1 MGPAETVAFAED
13 FLKKLGNSC
22 DIDIVVALARSAIAE
37 LRPLRG
43 GAIWAELDARAE
55 PLDDALAA
63 EIAAATHV
71 VIVGTIDDTVVGYAA
86 AHERSLHRGDA
97 IARITDLYVMPD
109 ARGVGVG
116 EQLLLAVEAWARGR
130 GHSGLDSLA
139 LPGDRNTKNFFESFG
154 LVARAIEVHRSL
166 DS

>member
-1 MGPAETVAFAED
+1 MELGARIAAESDLDV
-13 FLKKLGNSC
+13 
-22 DIDIVVALARSAIAE
+22 VVALARSAIDE

-43 GAIWAELDARAE
+43 GAVWAELDARDEPVDTALTAE
-55 PLDDALAA
+55 LAA
-63 EIAAATHV
+63 PDHA

-86 AHERSLHRGDA
+86 AHERTLHRGDA

-116 EQLLLAVEAWARGR
+116 EQLLLAIEAWARGR
-130 GHSGLDSLA
+130 GHTGLDSLA

-154 LVARAIEVHRSL
+154 LVARAIEVHRSIEP
-166 DS
+166 

>member
-1 MGPAETVAFAED
+1 MELGARPAVASD
-13 FLKKLGNSC
+13 V
-22 DIDIVVALARSAIAE
+22 DILAALARTAIDE

-43 GAIWAELDARAE
+43 GAVWALLDARTE
-55 PLDDALAA
+55 PIDDGFAA
-63 EIAAATHV
+63 EIDAETHAV
-71 VIVGTIDDTVVGYAA
+71 TVGTIDDTVVGYAA
-86 AHERSLHRGDA
+86 AHDEPLHDGST

-116 EQLLLAVEAWARGR
+116 EQLLLAIEAWASAR
-130 GHSGLDSLA
+130 GHTALDSLA

-154 LVARAIEVHRSL
+154 LVARAIEVHRAI

>member
-1 MGPAETVAFAED
+1 MELGARPAAESD
-13 FLKKLGNSC
+13 L
-22 DIDIVVALARSAIAE
+22 DIVVALARSAIDE

-55 PLDDALAA
+55 PLDAAIAA
-63 EIAAATHV
+63 ETTASDHV

-86 AHERSLHRGDA
+86 AHERRLHRGAA

-116 EQLLLAVEAWARGR
+116 EQLLLAVEGWARGR
-130 GHSGLDSLA
+130 GHTGLDSLA

-154 LVARAIEVHRSL
+154 LVARAIEVHRSI
-166 DS
+166 DP